1 MEAYQVL
8 FSNEVVLEDERVMR
22 LDYSLTQKLS
32 QTENSFPYY
41 GARITKYLDKRTE
54 TEEICGIS
62 ESMDNVISLIKKL
75 CHFQVTPI
83 SMVEIVDDLITQG
96 I

>member
-1 MEAYQVL
+1 MEEYQVL

-32 QTENSFPYY
+32 QAEKGFPYY
-41 GARITKYLDKRTE
+41 GARITKYLDERTE
-54 TEEICGIS
+54 AEEICGIS
-62 ESMDNVISLIKKL
+62 ESRDAVISLIKKL
-75 CHFQVTPI
+75 CHFQVTPMA
-83 SMVEIVDDLITQG
+83 MVEIVDDLITQG